1 MPESLHGKGVI
12 SGVAMGK
19 TMLVGQNLDGFLAD
33 YKAGTIEEEKQKVE
47 DAVVAVVEILQES
60 AETLKGK
67 GMEEQG
73 AIMEAHSLLAQDP
86 MFSGAMVD
94 KVDEV
99 QKAPAAVL
107 AAASDTANI
116 FEMTLICRS
125 VLLISVI
132 LVSVLLSIS

>member
-60 AETLKGK
+60 AE
-67 GMEEQG
+67 
-73 AIMEAHSLLAQDP
+73 SFP
-86 MFSGAMVD
+86 
-94 KVDEV
+94 
-99 QKAPAAVL
+99 
-107 AAASDTANI
+107 
-116 FEMTLICRS
+116 
-125 VLLISVI
+125 
-132 LVSVLLSIS
+132 LV